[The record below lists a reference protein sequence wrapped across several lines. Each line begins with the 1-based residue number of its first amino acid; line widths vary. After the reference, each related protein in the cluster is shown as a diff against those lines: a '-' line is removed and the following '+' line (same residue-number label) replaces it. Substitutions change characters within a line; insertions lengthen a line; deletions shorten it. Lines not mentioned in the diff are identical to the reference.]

1 MAGIPRVSSVRAYL
15 WCSVL
20 ELQRWSS
27 EEMLAVERGR
37 MERERRGG
45 RQRVDW
51 GELLDEAWGYEE
63 DERSLRVTVNLE
75 TQLLTSRRTSASSS
89 ADGSEEDNVRRGI
102 SQSLLLESPLPWTCP
117 GKRTGLGDSPRTRSV
132 FSPLR
137 SVYSPSNSV
146 FSPSLISQTSTPK
159 GGVECRQPD
168 GTPSELGVSL
178 IDTPLCNDERKDDDE
193 NSALEEIRVSHDE
206 QIDRGHE
213 NERRCFEGSGK
224 KQRRNEGSLD
234 VERSPEC
241 VGDKRGYTLKN
252 CAVVITKCSIPDD
265 CHIPIPT
272 RSEQRLFSNCLS
284 PSSNTQ
290 LPIRTLVHSES
301 ENDDEN
307 PLCVASDTRAV
318 SNTRVV
324 SDTHVVSNICVASNT
339 HLASNTRV
347 ASNTHVTCNTR
358 AASTTSSTLNHD
370 CSTATAQDWAS
381 SYHTLTP
388 PALFTPPLFSS
399 QTPSCPVRDDV
410 VASTNSASS
419 SCKLDVASSLQSIPL
434 FSSPYATSLTQSEF
448 AKPLSNRS
456 TPLTT
461 PTFHSDRSTSI
472 HSLEGRCT
480 AANCNPISSTSVGSS
495 LTTPHFS
502 SNLSTPFT
510 SLTTPTLSSNQ
521 STSMTSSKTL
531 PTYTSDGRMRLRKLS
546 QSGCSE
552 IDSASHNST
561 PAMSPG
567 ITTDGNRVRK
577 LILTPRTRTCTQEKR
592 SVQKEN
598 RYISSLTYNVLYT
611 VVEESV
617 TYQCMYGTC

>member
-15 WCSVL
+15 WCSVHARAAAL
-20 ELQRWSS
+20 EY

-89 ADGSEEDNVRRGI
+89 ADGSEEDNVRRGV
-102 SQSLLLESPLPWTCP
+102 SQSLLLESLLPWTCS

-132 FSPLR
+132 FSP
-137 SVYSPSNSV
+137 SNSV
-146 FSPSLISQTSTPK
+146 FSPSVFSQTSTPK

-178 IDTPLCNDERKDDDE
+178 IDTPLCNDERKDD
-193 NSALEEIRVSHDE
+193 NSAPEEVRVSHDE

-213 NERRCFEGSGK
+213 NERRCFEGSGD

-241 VGDKRGYTLKN
+241 VGDKRGYTLKD

-265 CHIPIPT
+265 CHIPIST
-272 RSEQRLFSNCLS
+272 RSQQQLFSNCLS

-307 PLCVASDTRAV
+307 PLCVASDTR
-318 SNTRVV
+318 VV
-324 SDTHVVSNICVASNT
+324 SDTRVASN
-339 HLASNTRV
+339 ARV
-347 ASNTHVTCNTR
+347 ASNTHVACDTR

-410 VASTNSASS
+410 ASTKSASS
-419 SCKLDVASSLQSIPL
+419 SCKLDVASSLQSTPL

-472 HSLEGRCT
+472 HSLEGRRT

-510 SLTTPTLSSNQ
+510 SLTTPTSSFNQ
-521 STSMTSSKTL
+521 STSMASSKTL
-531 PTYTSDGRMRLRKLS
+531 PTYTSDGIMRLRKLS

-552 IDSASHNST
+552 IYSVSHNST

-577 LILTPRTRTCTQEKR
+577 LILTPRTRACAREKR

-598 RYISSLTYNVLYT
+598 R
-611 VVEESV
+611 
-617 TYQCMYGTC
+617 

>member
-1 MAGIPRVSSVRAYL
+1 
-15 WCSVL
+15 
-20 ELQRWSS
+20 
-27 EEMLAVERGR
+27 MLAVERGR
-37 MERERRGG
+37 MERE

-63 DERSLRVTVNLE
+63 DERSLRVTVNFE
-75 TQLLTSRRTSASSS
+75 TQLQTSPRTSASSS
-89 ADGSEEDNVRRGI
+89 ADGSEGDDVRRGV
-102 SQSLLLESPLPWTCP
+102 SQSLLLESPLPWTCS

-132 FSPLR
+132 FSPARRSRSVFSPSR

-146 FSPSLISQTSTPK
+146 FSPSVFSQTSTPK

-178 IDTPLCNDERKDDDE
+178 VDAPPCNDERKDDDE
-193 NSALEEIRVSHDE
+193 NSSLEEVRVSHDE
-206 QIDRGHE
+206 QINGGHE
-213 NERRCFEGSGK
+213 NERHCFEGSGNE
-224 KQRRNEGSLD
+224 QRRNEGGLD

-241 VGDKRGYTLKN
+241 DKRGYTLKD
-252 CAVVITKCSIPDD
+252 CVVVITKCSIPDD

-272 RSEQRLFSNCLS
+272 RSQQQLFSSCLS
-284 PSSNTQ
+284 PSSDTQ

-307 PLCVASDTRAV
+307 PLCVASDTRVVSDTRVA

-324 SDTHVVSNICVASNT
+324 S
-339 HLASNTRV
+339 NTRV
-347 ASNTHVTCNTR
+347 ACNTH
-358 AASTTSSTLNHD
+358 AASTSSSKLNHD
-370 CSTATAQDWAS
+370 CSTATAQDPAS

-399 QTPSCPVRDDV
+399 QTPSCSVRGDL
-410 VASTNSASS
+410 VAGTNSASS

-434 FSSPYATSLTQSEF
+434 FSSSSATSVTPSKVG
-448 AKPLSNRS
+448 KPLSNRS
-456 TPLTT
+456 TSLTT

-472 HSLEGRCT
+472 PSLEGRHT
-480 AANCNPISSTSVGSS
+480 AANCIPILSTPVGSL
-495 LTTPHFS
+495 LTTPPLS

-521 STSMTSSKTL
+521 TASMTSSKTL
-531 PTYTSDGRMRLRKLS
+531 PTYTSDGRMKFRKLS
-546 QSGCSE
+546 QNGCSE
-552 IDSASHNST
+552 IDSVSHNST

-577 LILTPRTRTCTQEKR
+577 LTLTPRTRACTREKR

-598 RYISSLTYNVLYT
+598 R
-611 VVEESV
+611 
-617 TYQCMYGTC
+617 